1 MNNNKTLNEKI
12 EMDLINLNKEY
23 IDYITDIIPV
33 DISKFNLFLDISNY
47 KILSIN
53 EIYSIKNI

>member
-47 KILSIN
+47 KILSID

>member
-1 MNNNKTLNEKI
+1 
-12 EMDLINLNKEY
+12 MDLINLNKEY

-47 KILSIN
+47 KILSID